1 MGVSLAAEDSS
12 KQRGQQE
19 RLVGPR
25 STKEIQV
32 AGVGQAWGSIAGG
45 VVTGEMG
52 VLIVAWSLLGSTG
65 QTEAQSDMIQH
76 AFS

>member
-1 MGVSLAAEDSS
+1 M
-12 KQRGQQE
+12 
-19 RLVGPR
+19 
-25 STKEIQV
+25 